1 MRRRVMNNLFINFT
15 NHSSD
20 KWGLKQRKEAE
31 KYGEIIDIPF
41 PAISALAKEK
51 DIQNLAEKYVD
62 LISRFEPR
70 AVLCQGEF
78 CLAYQIISGLRKRGI
93 IVLAAC
99 SERYAKESGNKK
111 EVSFVFEQF
120 RRYT

>member
-1 MRRRVMNNLFINFT
+1 MRSLFINFT
-15 NHSSD
+15 NHPSD

-78 CLAYQIISGLRKRGI
+78 CLAYQVISGLKKRGI
-93 IVLAAC
+93 VVLAAC
-99 SERYAKESGNKK
+99 SERYIKEISNKK

-120 RRYT
+120 RMYT